1 MWYNKSHSVEQ
12 FDLRKEILPLSVLE
26 AIIQGFVGGAGEFL
40 PISGSGHLSVLRD
53 LFNMPGG
60 EGHMLLDAM
69 IHIGAVLALLFMY
82 WSDMKLMLGET
93 SDLLHG
99 RAADKRSAG
108 KRSGSGVRLLLLI
121 LTATLPLALVLPVE
135 SYVLLLTKEAAFVGF
150 AIVLTGCILAVYPKF
165 TAQGKNGDNLLFK
178 DALIIG
184 LCQLVSVLP
193 GISRVA
199 AVMTASASVGSERSF
214 SVKFAMLS
222 GIPVLLGAAI
232 YEIVI
237 AASAGIDPA
246 CIPAYILG
254 MVFSM
259 IAGVFSISTMK
270 LLSKKS
276 GFGGI
281 AYYCLIVGVL
291 TVILSM
297 IF

>member
-1 MWYNKSHSVEQ
+1 M
-12 FDLRKEILPLSVLE
+12 SVLE

-53 LFNMPGG
+53 LFNMAGG

-69 IHIGAVLALLFMY
+69 IHIGAALALLFVY
-82 WSDMKLMLGET
+82 WSDVKLMLGET

-121 LTATLPLALVLPVE
+121 LTATLPLALALPVE

-150 AIVLTGCILAVYPKF
+150 AILLTGCILAVYPKF
-165 TAQGKNGDNLLFK
+165 AAQGKNGDKLLFK

-222 GIPVLLGAAI
+222 GIPALLGAAI

-276 GFGGI
+276 GFGGF
-281 AYYCLIVGVL
+281 AYYCLIIGVL

>member
-1 MWYNKSHSVEQ
+1 MS
-12 FDLRKEILPLSVLE
+12 IP
-26 AIIQGFVGGAGEFL
+26 
-40 PISGSGHLSVLRD
+40 
-53 LFNMPGG
+53 
-60 EGHMLLDAM
+60 
-69 IHIGAVLALLFMY
+69 
-82 WSDMKLMLGET
+82 
-93 SDLLHG
+93 
-99 RAADKRSAG
+99 
-108 KRSGSGVRLLLLI
+108 
-121 LTATLPLALVLPVE
+121 ATLPLALALPVE

-222 GIPVLLGAAI
+222 GIPVLLVAAI